1 MSMAMA
7 LLVDWTATMR
17 CKDWAAG
24 LAIIWGIRSS
34 ARTLPRGD
42 REVARKDPA
51 GQAVSS
57 GDCHRFQRHPGDDTR
72 PEEKT

>member
-24 LAIIWGIRSS
+24 LAIIWGINETP
-34 ARTLPRGD
+34 ARCRGGPGGG
-42 REVARKDPA
+42 RKDPA

-57 GDCHRFQRHPGDDTR
+57 GDCHRFQRHLGNGTR